1 MIRIIA
7 LVLCLAFTSMSFGV
21 DENGDYMVR
30 GLANHS
36 CGKFTSAVDKG
47 NNAEKWEEWN
57 KYQNHTLGFIN
68 GLNLG
73 LGNTTDLLGNT
84 DMSGAMAFLEK
95 HCRENPL
102 DKYRNAIDALLLEL
116 YPNRTIT
123 AP

>member
-1 MIRIIA
+1 
-7 LVLCLAFTSMSFGV
+7 MSFGV
-21 DENGDYMVR
+21 DENGDYVVG

-47 NNAEKWEEWN
+47 NNAEQWAEWN
-57 KYQNHTLGFIN
+57 KYQNYTLGFIN

-73 LGNTTDLLGNT
+73 LENTYDLLGNT

-102 DKYRNAIDALLLEL
+102 VNYGDATATLSAKLH
-116 YPNRTIT
+116 PNRTRT

>member
-1 MIRIIA
+1 
-7 LVLCLAFTSMSFGV
+7 MSFGA
-21 DENGDYMVR
+21 DENGDYIAM

-47 NNAEKWEEWN
+47 NNAENWAEWN
-57 KYQNHTLGFIN
+57 KYRNYTNGFIS
-68 GLNLG
+68 GLNLA
-73 LGNTTDLLGNT
+73 LENTLDLLGNT

-102 DKYRNAIDALLLEL
+102 VTYGNAIDTLAIKLL
-116 YPNRTIT
+116 PNRTRT